1 VLIVV
6 RPTGSARD
14 GRNTMTT
21 TARLLV
27 LWDTPTN
34 PDYFERHYREV
45 HIPLVKK
52 LPGVRRYTLSRNA
65 SAVHGHTYYRI
76 AELDFD
82 DMTALLEAFGSPAG
96 QAAAADVA
104 TLESGAGVRVRNM
117 IYELED
123 I

>member
-1 VLIVV
+1 
-6 RPTGSARD
+6 
-14 GRNTMTT
+14 MTT

-65 SAVHGHTYYRI
+65 MAVRGDTYYRI

-82 DMTALLEAFGSPAG
+82 DMAALQEAFQSPAG

-104 TLESGAGVRVRNM
+104 TLESCAGVRVRNM

-123 I
+123 V